1 MLALKMKRLVRAPD
15 TKRRSKTALSDPIR
29 GIA

>member
-15 TKRRSKTALSDPIR
+15 TRHPKAALSYPI
-29 GIA
+29 